1 MKIVKLFSLVCV
13 LLALGVGSLSADI
26 TFNRQID
33 WSSSAAGADPNG
45 HGTQWDTDTLSWTYY
60 TYVVAPTAPTVY
72 PGTDYAPAELMQ
84 VKFRTDKGSFYDPA
98 DTTNSHISYEYET
111 KGLSDRLYVY
121 WNAIVSQTGGTIA
134 PFDSLAPYGKQQWCV
149 AVFTNTLGATVIV
162 DLSGASE
169 IQTGANGA
177 LDGAKV
183 EIAKINA
190 AFDSKTPLWSFEYP
204 SASPVLSGTWNTFT
218 TAKVF
223 GDFMLESTLQ
233 GITLEAGESLAF
245 GIRASNLEESVNGV
259 SGQWLQTMWVDQ
271 EVNLTVSSAIPFNLT
286 VATDPAGNEA
296 SVTGAGQYSIGD
308 TATIEAA
315 DFNDC
320 ANGAVYRFDHWT
332 GDVADAASP
341 VTTVDVSSD
350 TAVTAVYAATAEC
363 GDACHPIPAGS
374 VDGNCEVNIDDI
386 KLVAANWLSSNLD

>member
-1 MKIVKLFSLVCV
+1 MKIVKLFSVI
-13 LLALGVGSLSADI
+13 LLLTALGASLLNADI
-26 TFNRQID
+26 TFNRQTD
-33 WSSSAAGADPNG
+33 WSASAAGADPNG
-45 HGTQWDTDTLSWTYY
+45 HGTQWDTDTLSWSYY
-60 TYVVAPTAPTVY
+60 TMAVAPTAPTVY
-72 PGTDYAPAELMQ
+72 PGTEYSPADLVKM
-84 VKFRTDKGSFYDPA
+84 KFRTNKGAFYDPYE
-98 DTTNSHISYEYET
+98 TTNTHIAYEYET
-111 KGLSDRLYVY
+111 QGLSDRLYVY
-121 WNAIVSQTGGTIA
+121 WNAVNMQTGGTIA

-149 AVFTNTLGATVIV
+149 AVFTNTLGSTVIV

-169 IQTGANGA
+169 IQTGAAGA

-183 EIAKINA
+183 EIAKINS

-204 SASPVLSGTWNTFT
+204 SASPALSGAWNTFT

-245 GIRASNLEESVNGV
+245 GIRASNLEDGVNGV
-259 SGQWLQTMWVDQ
+259 TGQYLQTMWVDE
-271 EVNLTVSSAIPFNLT
+271 EVNLTVSSATALNLT

-320 ANGAVYRFDHWT
+320 ANGAVYKFDHWT
-332 GDVADAASP
+332 GDVADASSA
-341 VTTVDVSSD
+341 VTTVDISSD
-350 TAVTAVYAATAEC
+350 TVVTAVYAATAEC
-363 GDACHPIPAGS
+363 GDACHPIPVGS
-374 VDGNCEVNIDDI
+374 ADGNCEVNIDDI